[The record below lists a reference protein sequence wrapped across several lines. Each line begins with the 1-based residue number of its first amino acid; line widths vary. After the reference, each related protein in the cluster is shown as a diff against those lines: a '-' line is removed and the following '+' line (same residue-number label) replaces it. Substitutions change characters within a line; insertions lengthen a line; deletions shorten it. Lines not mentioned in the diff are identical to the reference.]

1 MINFLAPILFQI
13 LFYKFFWF
21 FIFFTFFYFKE
32 NFRVFYFV
40 FLPGILFDI
49 LEKNPV
55 GLTNILIS
63 IFAILIVIL
72 DKYFN
77 IPRFL
82 KFLIFTLFFLP
93 LLIFVNYFLI
103 SKLYFFNLVLIF
115 ILNFP
120 FLILAYIFSYER

>member
-1 MINFLAPILFQI
+1 LLFV
-13 LFYKFFWF
+13 
-21 FIFFTFFYFKE
+21 
-32 NFRVFYFV
+32 VFYFV

-77 IPRFL
+77 ISKFL
-82 KFLIFTLFFLP
+82 KFLIFSLFFLP
-93 LLIFVNYFLI
+93 LLIFINYFLI

-120 FLILAYIFSYER
+120 LFILAYIFSYER